1 MEPRHR
7 AEADVCFSK
16 QRAQSEDGDG
26 DFMGMRGQQAC
37 ANKRKPMFALAN
49 SGYERNLRW
58 WEERNVEARS
68 KATLRVNERWRAK
81 ESLST
86 TYYHL
91 PMHCTLR
98 YGT

>member
-1 MEPRHR
+1 MFALANSALR
-7 AEADVCFSK
+7 AKTGMGISWAREAN
-16 QRAQSEDGDG
+16 RPA
-26 DFMGMRGQQAC
+26 

-49 SGYERNLRW
+49 SGYKRNLRS

-68 KATLRVNERWRAK
+68 KTTLRVNERWQAK

-86 TYYHL
+86 THYHL